1 MIYLQRFSKINT
13 HSEIYFL
20 EILMNILFLLNKM
33 QFLPK
38 FTIDSEFISVWRY
51 VILYKSYAY

>member
-1 MIYLQRFSKINT
+1 MIYLQIFSKINT

-20 EILMNILFLLNKM
+20 EILMNILFLLNNM

-38 FTIDSEFISVWRY
+38 FTIDFEFISV
-51 VILYKSYAY
+51 